1 MELSRKKGCDTMKQF
16 PMITIS
22 RQNGTNGH
30 KIAEL
35 LAKKL
40 ELPFY
45 DKELISIASKESSYD
60 EKAFDAAEETAT
72 TTLGYVLSNRSNRSL
87 YGMPLNDQLFMIQ
100 SGVIRTIADQ
110 GPALFVG
117 RCADYVLDG
126 YKESIN
132 IFLQASIPSRVK
144 TLMERESLSQKEAE
158 AKIRRL
164 DKSRATYYNYY
175 TDRKWSNLGNYD
187 IVLNVSHLTPEEA
200 ADLLATFIR
209 QVVEKT
215 GAFQAE
221 AAELQA
227 NQA

>member
-1 MELSRKKGCDTMKQF
+1 MNNL

-22 RQNGTNGH
+22 RQYGTSGH

-45 DKELISIASKESSYD
+45 DKDLITIASQESRFG
-60 EKAFDAAEETAT
+60 ERAFEAAEEAAT
-72 TTLGYVLSNRSNRSL
+72 TPLGYALSNRSNRSI
-87 YGMPLNDQLFMIQ
+87 YGMPLNDQLFMVQ
-100 SGVIRTIADQ
+100 AGVIRTVADQ

-126 YKESIN
+126 YKETIK
-132 IFLQASIPSRVK
+132 IFLQASVESRIKNV
-144 TLMERESLSQKEAE
+144 MERENLCRRDAE
-158 AKIRRL
+158 ARIKRL

-175 TDRKWSNLGNYD
+175 TDRKWSDLKNYD
-187 IVLNVSHLTPEEA
+187 IVLNVSYLTPEEA
-200 ADLLATFIR
+200 AELLYTFVR

-215 GAFQAE
+215 GALKAE
-221 AAELQA
+221 AQERKAHLK
-227 NQA
+227 